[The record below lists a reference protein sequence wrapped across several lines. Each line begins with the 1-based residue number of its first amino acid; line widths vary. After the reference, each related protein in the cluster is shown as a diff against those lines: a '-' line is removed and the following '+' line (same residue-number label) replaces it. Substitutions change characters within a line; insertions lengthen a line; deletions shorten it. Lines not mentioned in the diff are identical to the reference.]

1 MSIAFAK
8 IFNKNVI
15 FYLEHEIQTCY
26 TVFITD
32 KGEMKMAIGE
42 RIKHIRT
49 LRKMTQRTLGELSG
63 FPKST
68 ADIRI
73 AQYEM
78 GVRSPKEEITESIA
92 RNLNVSPKALAVPD
106 IDSYLGLMHTLFAV
120 EDVYGL
126 TVDEIEGETV
136 LRLDKSAGQ
145 DYLNLFDMFIAWN
158 AQKQKLKNGEISK
171 EEYDNWRY
179 NFSLSDADVITVKV
193 PSAGFMD

>member
-1 MSIAFAK
+1 
-8 IFNKNVI
+8 
-15 FYLEHEIQTCY
+15 
-26 TVFITD
+26 
-32 KGEMKMAIGE
+32 MAIGE

-49 LRKMTQRTLGELSG
+49 LRKMTQRKLGELVG

-78 GVRSPKEEITESIA
+78 GIRSPKEEINQLIA
-92 RNLNVSPKALAVPD
+92 KNLNVSPKALDVPD
-106 IDSYLGLMHTLFAV
+106 IDSYLGLMYTLFAV

-126 TVDEIEGETV
+126 TVDEIEGENV
-136 LRLDKSAGQ
+136 LRLDKSTSQ

-179 NFSLSDADVITVKV
+179 NFSLSDTNAITAKV
-193 PSAGFMD
+193 TSVGFMDDIVDELK